1 VNAFWIKVHKFQ
13 LPDAN
18 YYFELPIVTSAW
30 HYSQDSRLKMQ
41 DKDFK
46 RLNKSALG
54 NRATTAHVSY
64 IYHMTK
70 VQTVKGDLEIDSYS
84 IQMAESETQVFTT

>member
-1 VNAFWIKVHKFQ
+1 
-13 LPDAN
+13 
-18 YYFELPIVTSAW
+18 
-30 HYSQDSRLKMQ
+30 MQ